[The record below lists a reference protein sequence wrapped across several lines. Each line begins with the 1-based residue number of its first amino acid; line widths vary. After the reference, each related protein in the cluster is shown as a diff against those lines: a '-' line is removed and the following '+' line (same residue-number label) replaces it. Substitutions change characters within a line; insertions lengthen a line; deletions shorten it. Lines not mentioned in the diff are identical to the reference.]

1 MLKLNIKNY
10 YGIVEN
16 GVLAILSIEHDNKFY
31 EGTYWYS
38 KELEL
43 MTVEIDLETI
53 IGKIEDHVDYDNYL
67 NQLAKIATPH
77 EQLINV
83 LPKIEYNE

>member
-38 KELEL
+38 DTIKL
-43 MTVEIDLETI
+43 MTIEIDLENI
-53 IGKIEDHVDYDNYL
+53 IGKIEDDAEYENYL
-67 NQLAKIATPH
+67 IHLAEIATPLD
-77 EQLINV
+77 QLINV
-83 LPKIEYNE
+83 LPKLDYNN